1 MPSDKRPPIFLYAK
15 FDVQAL
21 CRIASSLRQ
30 DIACTCN
37 HNQHPAS
44 GSFNW
49 AIFISFEDGVQ
60 WVLRSP
66 HTKGAELST
75 ELSSKLLESEAA
87 TMKYVQQNS
96 DIPVPTVHLYSPNAE
111 NEIGIPF
118 ILMSKASGWPLG
130 KAWKSPV
137 SGKPEL
143 AASSKAKVLHQ
154 LGEMTYKLSQLRS
167 DQIGSLFEREGLFR
181 VEECLS
187 RGHILH
193 DRYSLE
199 DVPRG
204 PFASE
209 VQFFD
214 SLIATLNQHAEI
226 LQLSHHCFT
235 APVPGRED
243 YESHDQYL
251 EACDLWNDFVTVGKK
266 LDSSDNRLDYIV
278 ASHALQ
284 DLISTWR
291 SQLPTTNP
299 QSFPLC
305 HADLSVN
312 NVYVDD
318 DFNITCIIDWAFSST
333 VPEALLLTPPGLPQS
348 RDELDANLV
357 LAFRNGFESAIMKD
371 TPIQRT
377 GNVEAALEIV
387 RQGRCSWLLT
397 RFLNFDSIDDYG
409 LFTAIW
415 EHTHDHE
422 KDVGSYFAEKR
433 SSPSFIELYNDVRL
447 EDQPTEKLKKAES
460 DYFRNNIFQETIA
473 RKLTL
478 VSQWGCQYTPSHQ
491 QRLRKAGELFVTD
504 SKLWKWI
511 MEFKKDWNNIS

>member
-21 CRIASSLRQ
+21 CRTASSLRQ

-37 HNQHPAS
+37 PDQHPAS

-49 AIFISFEDGVQ
+49 AVFLTFEDGVQ

-66 HTKGAELST
+66 HTNGAELSM

-96 DIPVPTVHLYSPNAE
+96 DIPVPTVHLYRANAE

-118 ILMSKASGWPLG
+118 ILMSKASGWPLE
-130 KAWKSPV
+130 KAWKNPESDKPV
-137 SGKPEL
+137 L
-143 AASSKAKVLHQ
+143 AASLKAKVLRQ
-154 LGEMTYKLSQLRS
+154 LGETTYKLSQLRFS
-167 DQIGSLFEREGLFR
+167 RIGSLFERDGLVP

-199 DVPRG
+199 GVARG
-204 PFASE
+204 PFISE
-209 VQFFD
+209 EHY
-214 SLIATLNQHAEI
+214 IEPTCKHAEV

-235 APVPGRED
+235 APIPSRED

-278 ASHALQ
+278 AAHALRE
-284 DLISTWR
+284 LIPAWR
-291 SQLPTTNP
+291 SQLPNTD
-299 QSFPLC
+299 SHLFPLC

-312 NVYVDD
+312 NIYVDD
-318 DFNITCIIDWAFSST
+318 DFNITCIIDWAFSTT

-348 RDELDANLV
+348 RYELDKSLR
-357 LAFRNGFESAIMKD
+357 LAFQDGFETAIIGD
-371 TPIQRT
+371 TCDQRT
-377 GNVEAALEIV
+377 ESIKAALELV
-387 RQGRCSWLLT
+387 KEGRCSWLLT
-397 RFLNFDSIDDYG
+397 RFLNFDSIDDHG
-409 LFTAIW
+409 LFTALW
-415 EHTHDHE
+415 EHTYGHS
-422 KDVGSYFAEKR
+422 KDIGSYFAERR
-433 SSPSFIELYNDVRL
+433 SSPSYIELYNDVRL
-447 EDQPTEKLKKAES
+447 EDQPLEKLKKAES
-460 DYFRNNIFQETIA
+460 NYFRDD
-473 RKLTL
+473 
-478 VSQWGCQYTPSHQ
+478 WGCQYTPFHQ
-491 QRLRKAGELFVTD
+491 QRLRKTGELFVTD

-511 MEFKKDWNNIS
+511 LEFKKDWGNIS